1 MDPMKRMFLVGLTVP
16 FAAAGM
22 VALVLRPDSL
32 LQWLLVA
39 GVVPAA
45 SAVVAMVYAFR
56 SRGPVAPP
64 PRRARVRMDNT
75 EARFT
80 PKRPLKPHYPDS
92 EGQA

>member
-1 MDPMKRMFLVGLTVP
+1 MKRMFLVGLTVP
-16 FAAAGM
+16 FAAAGV

-39 GVVPAA
+39 VTVPVV

-56 SRGPVAPP
+56 SRGTVAPP
-64 PRRARVRMDNT
+64 PRRVRVRMDNS

-80 PKRPLKPHYPDS
+80 PKRPLKRYYPNG
-92 EGQA
+92 E

>member
-22 VALVLRPDSL
+22 VALALRPDSL

-39 GVVPAA
+39 ITVPAV

-56 SRGPVAPP
+56 SRGPVALP
-64 PRRARVRMDNT
+64 PRRVSVRMDNS

-92 EGQA
+92 EGRA